1 METEE
6 QARVEILQKRSR
18 QSFENV
24 IIPALI
30 GGLTGIMT
38 QFMIDGDI
46 LSNPWGE
53 GSYLSTIWNMHAALL
68 CVAVTGPLS
77 MTVHFLRKER
87 KAELLEFLLGG
98 AFLLVVAALLSTMRG
113 CGAFVLVFI
122 WFIASGTWSRYELPP
137 FRLGFWWGLGLVV
150 GALSGVLAMDLR
162 T

>member
-6 QARVEILQKRSR
+6 QVRIEILQKRSR

-46 LSNPWGE
+46 LPDPWDE

-77 MTVHFLRKER
+77 MTVHFLRNER
-87 KAELLEFLLGG
+87 KAELAEFLLGA

-122 WFIASGTWSRYELPP
+122 WFIASGTWARYELPP